1 MNPEGSAGGEAGRQ
15 TDEATDFRSPEATSL
30 DALVGLLAEMEVE
43 GPGSTSAFYDRVC
56 EALCRLTSLERAGLM
71 LYDPI
76 RGAATVVGHYGI
88 DPGWVPSIQAT
99 LEETPMAQRALATGE
114 VVVVNGDLH
123 GHVPDRYADMVDR
136 ASMACGPVA
145 AGGHW
150 FGVIVADWNWAE
162 KDLTESERQTM
173 RALGRLAALAG
184 SVERA
189 TRQHERAGLLNERIS
204 LIREI
209 HDQVIQ
215 RLFGLSLVLGSGQ
228 VLSEE
233 ELARCADE
241 IKTVLSELRAAL
253 GRPLTGMGPPPQ
265 QTLREILDSQ
275 ARASGLTIHWPE
287 DATIPME
294 LEPLAQ
300 SFAVEALRNAQRHA
314 DAESIEIT
322 VSRSEQALELTI
334 INDGVGK
341 GDSGSGAGLGLRLL
355 TLEALQHNGLVEFG
369 PLDGDRWRARLL
381 VPVKGQAEPHPEA

>member
-1 MNPEGSAGGEAGRQ
+1 MFPARS
-15 TDEATDFRSPEATSL
+15 TPPSPEATTL
-30 DALVGLLAEMEVE
+30 DTLVGLLAEVE
-43 GPGSTSAFYDRVC
+43 MQDHGDTSAFYDRVC
-56 EALCRLTSLERAGLM
+56 EALCQLTSLERAGLM

-76 RGAATVVGHYGI
+76 RAAATVVGHYGI
-88 DPGWVPSIQAT
+88 EAEFVSSIQAT

-114 VVVVNGDLH
+114 IVVVNGDLH
-123 GHVPDRYADMVDR
+123 GHVPDRFADLVER
-136 ASMACGPVA
+136 ASIACGPVA

-150 FGVIVADWNWAE
+150 FGVIIADWNWAE
-162 KDLTESERQTM
+162 KDLDESERQTM

-189 TRQHERAGLLNERIS
+189 TRQHERAGRLNERIS

-233 ELARCADE
+233 ELARCAE
-241 IKTVLSELRAAL
+241 EVKTVLGELRAAL
-253 GRPLTGMGPPPQ
+253 GRPVAPSSAIPQ
-265 QTLREILDSQ
+265 TTLREILDGQ
-275 ARASGLTIHWPE
+275 AKASGLIIHWPE
-287 DATIPME
+287 EATIPIH

-300 SFAVEALRNAQRHA
+300 SFAVEALRNAQHHA
-314 DAESIEIT
+314 AAESIEIT

-334 INDGVGK
+334 INDGVGS
-341 GDSGSGAGLGLRLL
+341 GDRGSGAGLGLRLL

-369 PLDGDRWRARLL
+369 PVDEDRWRARLL
-381 VPVKGQAEPHPEA
+381 VPVKGKVAEAETA